1 MNHFLLSVTFV
12 QNLLDNFFSRFMQ
25 CSLAQTTKLRS
36 GKNMFTC
43 TYFVD
48 FGTILSPTP
57 NIIHYICIITV
68 QYIIMSY
75 DLGVLVLI

>member
-36 GKNMFTC
+36 GKYMFTC

-57 NIIHYICIITV
+57 NIDYTLHLHHHCAIHHHVI
-68 QYIIMSY
+68 
-75 DLGVLVLI
+75 